1 MIMRSPQKPKIG
13 LVVALANEMKAL
25 TGGSRAHRENGFW
38 VARSRFENE
47 VPLISVCSGVGLD
60 RARRAAEWLV
70 SQDVTILVN
79 CGVSGGLNPNV
90 APGDLVIAET
100 VIEAGIRDAARS
112 LPTSRLIGEKARA
125 LMASHGLITHAGP
138 IVSAREG
145 VFTKSH
151 KARLYHFYKAVA
163 VDMESAAV
171 VQAARQEGL
180 PVLVLRAICDP
191 ADMNVSPDIF
201 ACVDSEGRL
210 RPWFL
215 IGKLL
220 RHPTFITDLWQ
231 NRQTFTKAMHAL
243 KAGWG
248 QLAADNPWEHFS

>member
-1 MIMRSPQKPKIG
+1 MRSPRRPKIG
-13 LVVALANEMKAL
+13 LVFALANEMKAL
-25 TGGSRAHRENGFW
+25 TGGTRAHRENGFW
-38 VARSRFENE
+38 VARSRLDNA
-47 VPLISVCSGVGLD
+47 VPFISVCSGVGLE
-60 RARRAAEWLV
+60 RARRAAEWLI
-70 SQDVTILVN
+70 SQDVTTLVN

-100 VIEAGIRDAARS
+100 VVDASIRDAANS
-112 LPTSRLIGEKARA
+112 LPTSRLLREKALVLLA
-125 LMASHGLITHAGP
+125 PHGVTTYCGP
-138 IVSAREG
+138 IVSTREG

-151 KARLYHFYKAVA
+151 KARFYQSYNALA

-171 VQAARQEGL
+171 VRVARRAGL

-201 ACVDSEGRL
+201 ACVDSEGCL

-220 RHPTFITDLWQ
+220 RKPSFLSDLWQ
-231 NRQTFTKAMHAL
+231 NRQTFTKAMQGL
-243 KAGWG
+243 KEGWRR
-248 QLAADNPWEHFS
+248 LAAGDTWEHFS